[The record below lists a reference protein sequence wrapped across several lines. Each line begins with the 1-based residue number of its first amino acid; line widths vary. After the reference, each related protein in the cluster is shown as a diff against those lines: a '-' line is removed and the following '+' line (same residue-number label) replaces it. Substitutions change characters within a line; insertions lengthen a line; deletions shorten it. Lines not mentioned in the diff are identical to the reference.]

1 MDYVVND
8 LVIEVSINKEE
19 AEERLLSYA
28 KELENE
34 KE

>member
-1 MDYVVND
+1 MDYAVND
-8 LVIEVSINKEE
+8 LVIEVSVNKEE
-19 AEERLLSYA
+19 SEDRLLSYA